1 MKGEQMRQH
10 RPKPNTTEHESGKKK
25 PQDLFVKHFPQNA
38 L

>member
-1 MKGEQMRQH
+1 MKQKVDQ
-10 RPKPNTTEHESGKKK
+10 KQNTTEHKSGKK